1 MVVSYVFLGY
11 DASEL
16 VHPHFAHSLYWGLLL
31 KNCFWQSNLSNHM
44 SACFTG
50 AVGRDPT
57 CAVLCSSPWQML
69 PSFCLPFKNLGKF
82 CFEESNN
89 IAVSVSRCDGS
100 SFFMQSFKKDSLLFL
115 YRVVYP
121 KMLLIS
127 ESSFQQVTDSSYKS
141 PTKPL
146 QNPPTYFLRQNAA
159 HSVKKYIGWIHNVFF
174 RRSIALLSSHSLH

>member
-1 MVVSYVFLGY
+1 MSYVFLGY

-16 VHPHFAHSLYWGLLL
+16 VHPHFPHSLYWGLLL

-82 CFEESNN
+82 CFKESNN
-89 IAVSVSRCDGS
+89 KAVSVSRCDGS
-100 SFFMQSFKKDSLLFL
+100 SFLCKVLKKTHFSFCTVWCTLKCYWSLRAPLSKWQTALTSLLQITAKSSYLF
-115 YRVVYP
+115 
-121 KMLLIS
+121 S
-127 ESSFQQVTDSSYKS
+127 EAECSSFC
-141 PTKPL
+141 
-146 QNPPTYFLRQNAA
+146 
-159 HSVKKYIGWIHNVFF
+159 
-174 RRSIALLSSHSLH
+174 